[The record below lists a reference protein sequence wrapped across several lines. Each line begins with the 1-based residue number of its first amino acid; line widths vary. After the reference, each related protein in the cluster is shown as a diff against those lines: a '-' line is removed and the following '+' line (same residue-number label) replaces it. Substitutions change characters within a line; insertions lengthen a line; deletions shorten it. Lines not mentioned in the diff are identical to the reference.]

1 MASDCSSSSRFSK
14 PDVDYDDVPAQGDV
28 LLDRIINYD
37 KTIVS
42 ALGRTLHDRDF
53 NLTAH
58 LMTEVYPQW
67 CRNLQEIHEYRLDED
82 GDKFWNRNPDKLF
95 DFAVNSMV
103 SMHQALRRGK
113 LNTQAEKRAW
123 MPILLRNMDQL
134 SKAPWVKY
142 RGKDHL
148 LRHLDGISYFRMKNF
163 PLNQAAWTKGEMAGN
178 PEFEK
183 IFADF
188 ERLVANGQPKNEQE
202 GRGLVHSSVNLV
214 LNAARALLISLDDI
228 NIPVEKLV
236 NEATRPTC
244 VDKPITDPVFFSGTK
259 EQPGAIAMKAYL
271 GSPPKNDSDSQFP
284 LDGSVDY
291 SGEKRDF
298 GDFASPDEETIT
310 TNNIE
315 IENLPKRQAL
325 VGKKAETTKASSRC
339 PVMQNKSIKAAS
351 QPSKPRW
358 ASKAS
363 WVKSSTSSSTSREND
378 SHYQYTTADANADIG
393 DLEAVVQGY
402 ATGSKPHVHPVVAMS
417 ADLLGKYR
425 PTILPHVL
433 KWNWAREAASPEHSD
448 PVGPDLPRLEEEIAA
463 LRQVIVATR
472 LAARPNYSNLK
483 MLKCTVLL
491 VRYLRSLY
499 MRLFMAARPK
509 DDLMQA
515 RADRLADWILH
526 EEVWNDATKYS
537 LKMTKSTSK
546 LCPQLH
552 RDLEAR
558 EANIKDWQD
567 QLLKLQI
574 DIAKKQAAK
583 AEEEEEVV
591 DAMDEEEVV
600 VAEEEEE
607 EAAAPVEE
615 EVTAPLGPP
624 PPINLPEPKYKD
636 KDVKDLEY
644 GAYLDE
650 PELVL
655 DPTRYAARMR
665 GNTARGSRGT
675 SGTGGEKK
683 KKQQK
688 VKPPKFVVFA
698 GVGPQGYKEL
708 PKEGV
713 YDKLQFMIIMT
724 FWRVLQA
731 KLNGL

>member
-14 PDVDYDDVPAQGDV
+14 PDVDYDDVPEQGDV
-28 LLDRIINYD
+28 LLDRIKNYD
-37 KTIVS
+37 KTLVN
-42 ALGRTLHDRDF
+42 ALGRTVDDRDF

-58 LMTEVYPQW
+58 LMTEIYPQW

-103 SMHQALRRGK
+103 SMHQALRSGK

-123 MPILLRNMDQL
+123 MPVLLRNMDQL
-134 SKAPWVKY
+134 SKAPWIKY

-148 LRHLDGISYFRMKNF
+148 LRHFDGISYFRMKNF
-163 PLNQAAWTKGEMAGN
+163 PLNQAAWTKGELAGN

-228 NIPVEKLV
+228 NIPIEKLV

-271 GSPPKNDSDSQFP
+271 GSPPKNDSDSLFP

-298 GDFASPDEETIT
+298 GVFTAPDEETIT
-310 TNNIE
+310 IAANH
-315 IENLPKRQAL
+315 IENVAKRQAL
-325 VGKKAETTKASSRC
+325 VGKKAGAAKESRC
-339 PVMQNKSIKAAS
+339 PVMQNSNS
-351 QPSKPRW
+351 NVS
-358 ASKAS
+358 SKAS
-363 WVKSSTSSSTSREND
+363 KDSWASYASWASSSREND
-378 SHYQYTTADANADIG
+378 SHYRYTIADADADIG
-393 DLEAVVQGY
+393 DLEAVIQGY
-402 ATGSKPHVHPVVAMS
+402 STGSKAHVHPVVAMS
-417 ADLLGKYR
+417 TDLLGKYR
-425 PTILPHVL
+425 PTILPRL
-433 KWNWAREAASPEHSD
+433 LEWNWAREAASPGHSD
-448 PVGPDLPRLEEEIAA
+448 PVGQDLPRLEEEIAA

-483 MLKCTVLL
+483 MIKCTVLL

-499 MRLFMAARPK
+499 MRLFLAAHPK
-509 DDLMQA
+509 DDLLQA

-546 LCPQLH
+546 LRPQLR

-574 DIAKKQAAK
+574 DIAKKQGAK
-583 AEEEEEVV
+583 AE
-591 DAMDEEEVV
+591 DEEEVV
-600 VAEEEEE
+600 
-607 EAAAPVEE
+607 EAVDEE
-615 EVTAPLGPP
+615 EVAATDGA
-624 PPINLPEPKYKD
+624 KYKD

-665 GNTARGSRGT
+665 GNTAQGESRYEWHWVT
-675 SGTGGEKK
+675 KENGERQLVKGEK

-688 VKPPKFVVFA
+688 VKSPKFVVFA

-731 KLNGL
+731 KLNNL